1 MNEHQFKNFVSND
14 LAHFLE
20 RHNLTEIQV
29 KDDLGNKAKIKKT
42 ASGLIVSDIT
52 TTSVL

>member
-1 MNEHQFKNFVSND
+1 MNENQFKQFVASD
-14 LAHFLE
+14 LVHFLE
-20 RHNLTEIQV
+20 RFKLTEVQV